1 MVSIQSSALKP
12 QYSAWPPRKV
22 ATLMTSLQANKRPT
36 LCLIDGSAYIYRAY
50 FALPTLNNSKGLQTN
65 AVYGFTTTLLK
76 IIREHKPDGLA
87 VAFDEKGPT
96 LRHEEFKEY
105 KAQRPPMPDGMK
117 TQIPYIYRV
126 VEALNIPAVRQA
138 GYEAD
143 DLIGTLAR
151 QAEQAGYDIVIV
163 TGDKDM
169 LQLVTPHVRIYDPVK
184 DKWSGEAEC
193 VAKFGVEPSRVIEV
207 MGLMGD
213 SSDNIPGVKGVGE
226 KTAMKLIAQF
236 GTIDE
241 LLQRLD
247 EVAPSRVR
255 MLLTEQADQAR
266 LSRKLATIDTRSPV
280 QFHPESYQLKPPHD
294 DQLTDLLRELE
305 FTSLLKSLQPTQKQ
319 PEAKFHATVTI
330 EDETTARRFV
340 DGVPKAGPLGVHCLL
355 TRQPGIGADVLGLT
369 LSTGGQTGFIPIDVH
384 TFMRP
389 IISVLHD
396 VHRPKIVHDLKATLL
411 ALHRVG
417 VTLAP
422 PYIDTMIADYLLNPN
437 RRDHS
442 LDTIMLERLGKRLE
456 SEKREKTQP
465 QSLFEVDTGS
475 REAAAEAA
483 AALVEVEP
491 ILREQLTE
499 QGSLKLFTEVEMPLV
514 PVLADIERNGFLL
527 DVEGLHELSK
537 ELERELDR
545 MMETIT
551 RLAGGEFNIN
561 SPKQLATVLF
571 EKLGLKPLRKT
582 KTGYSTDEDTLTQ
595 LAVQHELPAQIL
607 SYRSLSKL
615 RSTYV
620 DALPELVHP
629 ETKRLHTSLNQTVA
643 ATGRLSSTDPNLQ
656 NIPVKGD
663 YGLRIREAFI
673 APKGHELLC
682 ADYSQIEPRILAH
695 LSQDPRLL
703 SVFTKGEDIHMATA
717 MEIFGLPS
725 GQITRDMRRAAKTV
739 VFGIVY
745 GISPFGLS
753 QNLGVSQPEAKKYI
767 DTFFERFPSVRA
779 LMDRNIAE
787 GREKG
792 YTTTILGRRRP
803 IPELQSSDPVQR
815 GFGERMAVNSPI
827 QGSAADLI
835 KVAMINV
842 HRTLRDEL
850 PHVKT
855 ILQVHDEL
863 IFEVP
868 DHDLEE
874 AKRLVKQEMEGVGKQ
889 LGLSVPLKVDLGVG
903 KNWRVAHP

>member
-1 MVSIQSSALKP
+1 
-12 QYSAWPPRKV
+12 
-22 ATLMTSLQANKRPT
+22 MTSPQTDKRPT
-36 LCLIDGSAYIYRAY
+36 LYLIDGSAYIYRAF

-65 AVYGFTTTLLK
+65 AVYGFMTTLLK

-117 TQIPYIYRV
+117 AQIPYIHRAV
-126 VEALNIPAVRQA
+126 QALNIPAVSQA

-151 QAEQAGYDIVIV
+151 QAELAGYDIVIV

-193 VAKFGVEPSRVIEV
+193 VVKFGVEPARVIEV

-226 KTAMKLIAQF
+226 KTAIKLIAQF

-247 EVAPSRVR
+247 EVAPARVKT
-255 MLLTEQADQAR
+255 LLTEQADNAR
-266 LSRKLATIDTRSPV
+266 LSRRLATIDTQSPV

-294 DQLTDLLRELE
+294 DQLTALLRELE
-305 FTSLLKSLQPTQKQ
+305 FTSLLKSLQPSSKQ
-319 PEAKFHATVTI
+319 PEAKFQAIII
-330 EDETTARRFV
+330 EDEATAKRFV
-340 DGVPKAGPLGVHCLL
+340 DAVPKAGPLSVHCLL
-355 TRQPGIGADVLGLT
+355 TGQSGIHADILGMT
-369 LSTGGQTGFIPIDVH
+369 LSTGEQTGFIPIDVH

-389 IISVLHD
+389 IIPVLHD
-396 VHRPKIVHDLKATLL
+396 AHRPKIVHDLKTTLL
-411 ALHRVG
+411 SLHRIG
-417 VTLAP
+417 VTLTS
-422 PYIDTMIADYLLNPN
+422 PYVDTMIADYLLNPN

-442 LDTIMLERLGKRLE
+442 LDTIMLERLGKRLR
-456 SEKREKTQP
+456 SERQEKAHP

-475 REAAAEAA
+475 REAATEAA
-483 AALVEVEP
+483 AALVKLEP
-491 ILREQLTE
+491 ILTGQLTE

-514 PVLADIERNGFLL
+514 PVLVDIERNGFLL

-545 MMETIT
+545 MMVTIA

-595 LAVQHELPAQIL
+595 LAAQHELPAQIL
-607 SYRSLSKL
+607 NYRSLSKL
-615 RSTYV
+615 KSTYV

-629 ETKRLHTSLNQTVA
+629 ETRRLHTSLNQTVA

-673 APKGHELLC
+673 VPKGHQLLC

-703 SVFTKGEDIHMATA
+703 SVFAKEEDIHMATA

-725 GQITRDMRRAAKTV
+725 NQITRDMRRAAKTV

-753 QNLGVSQPEAKKYI
+753 QNLGVSQPEAKQYI
-767 DTFFERFPSVRA
+767 ETFFERFPSVRA
-779 LMDRNIAE
+779 LMDRNIGE

-803 IPELQSSDPVQR
+803 IPELQSSDPMQR
-815 GFGERMAVNSPI
+815 GIGERMAVNSPI

-842 HRTLRDEL
+842 HKTLHDEL
-850 PHVKT
+850 PHVKM

-874 AKRLVKQEMEGVGKQ
+874 ANRLVKEEMEGVGKQ
-889 LGLSVPLKVDLGVG
+889 LGLSVPLKVDLGIG
-903 KNWRVAHP
+903 RNWRVAHP

>member
-1 MVSIQSSALKP
+1 MPTAESS
-12 QYSAWPPRKV
+12 RK
-22 ATLMTSLQANKRPT
+22 TLY
-36 LCLIDGSAYIYRAY
+36 LIDGSAYIYRAF
-50 FALPTLNNSKGLQTN
+50 FALPPLNNSKGLQTN

-76 IIREHKPDGLA
+76 IVREHQPDSLA

-105 KAQRPPMPDGMK
+105 KARRPPMPDGMK
-117 TQIPYIYRV
+117 AQIPYIHRV
-126 VEALNIPAVRQA
+126 VEALNIPAVKQT

-151 QAEQAGYDIVIV
+151 QAEQAGYDVVIV

-169 LQLVTPHVRIYDPVK
+169 LQLLTPHIRIYDPVK
-184 DKWSGEAEC
+184 NKWSGEVEC
-193 VAKFGVEPSRVIEV
+193 RERFGVEPARVVEV

-213 SSDNIPGVKGVGE
+213 SSDNIPGVKGIGE

-241 LLQRLD
+241 LLKRVE
-247 EVAPSRVR
+247 EVTPVR
-255 MLLTEQADQAR
+255 IKTLLIEQADNAR
-266 LSRKLATIDTRSPV
+266 LSRKLATIETQSPV
-280 QFHPESYQLKPPHD
+280 EFHPESYRIKPPHG
-294 DQLTDLLRELE
+294 DQLADLLRELE
-305 FTSLLKSLQPTQKQ
+305 FTQLLKTMQPASK
-319 PEAKFHATVTI
+319 PAEAKTDHATII
-330 EDETTARRFV
+330 EDEPAAQRFV
-340 DGVPKAGPLGVHCLL
+340 SELPKGGPLGIRCLL
-355 TRQPGIGADVLGLT
+355 AGAAGVQAEVQGLA
-369 LSTGGQTGFIPIDVH
+369 LSTGEKTVFIPLDVR

-389 IISVLHD
+389 ITALLHD
-396 VHRPKIVHDLKATLL
+396 ATRTKVVHDLKSTLL
-411 ALHRVG
+411 AFHRIG
-417 VTLAP
+417 LTLAP
-422 PYIDTMIADYLLNPN
+422 PYLDAMIADYLLNPN
-437 RRDHS
+437 RRDHQ
-442 LDTIMLERLGKRLE
+442 LETIALELLGDRLGNGKHEE
-456 SEKREKTQP
+456 STP

-475 REAAAEAA
+475 REEAGEAA
-483 AALVEVEP
+483 AALARLAPV
-491 ILREQLTE
+491 LTERLAE
-499 QGSLKLFTEVEMPLV
+499 QGSLQLFSDVEIPLV
-514 PVLADIERNGFLL
+514 PVLAEIERNGFVL
-527 DVEGLHELSK
+527 DVEALQVLSK
-537 ELERELDR
+537 ELERDLDR
-545 MMETIT
+545 MMETIAGV
-551 RLAGGEFNIN
+551 AGGEFNIN
-561 SPKQLATVLF
+561 SPKQLAVVLF

-595 LAVQHELPAQIL
+595 LSTQHELPAQIL
-607 SYRSLSKL
+607 NYRSISKL
-615 RSTYV
+615 KSTYV
-620 DALPELVHP
+620 DALPELVNP
-629 ETKRLHTSLNQTVA
+629 DTKRLHTSLNQTVA
-643 ATGRLSSTDPNLQ
+643 ATGRLSSTEPNLQ

-695 LSQDPRLL
+695 LSQDPRLVA
-703 SVFTKGEDIHMATA
+703 VFAKGEDIHMATA

-725 GQITRDMRRAAKTV
+725 SQITRDMRRVAKTV

-753 QNLGVSQPEAKKYI
+753 QNIGVSQAEAKKYI
-767 DTFFERFPSVRA
+767 ETFFEKFSAVRA

-787 GREKG
+787 GKEKG

-803 IPELQSSDPVQR
+803 IPELQSGDPVQR

-842 HRTLRDEL
+842 HKKLHEEL
-850 PHVKT
+850 PHTKM

-868 DHDLEE
+868 EKELEE
-874 AKRLVKQEMEGVGKQ
+874 AKKLVKHEMEGVGIQ

>member
-1 MVSIQSSALKP
+1 MPDSTDA
-12 QYSAWPPRKV
+12 RKI
-22 ATLMTSLQANKRPT
+22 LY
-36 LCLIDGSAYIYRAY
+36 LIDGSAYIYRAF
-50 FALPTLNNSKGLQTN
+50 FALPALNNSKGLQTN
-65 AVYGFTTTLLK
+65 AVYGFMTTLLK

-96 LRHEEFKEY
+96 ARHEEFKEY

-117 TQIPYIYRV
+117 GQIPYIHRV
-126 VEALNIPAVRQA
+126 VEALNIPAVKQV

-151 QAEQAGYDIVIV
+151 QAEHAGYDVVIV

-169 LQLVTPHVRIYDPVK
+169 LQLLTPHVRIYDPVK
-184 DKWSGEAEC
+184 DKWSGDAEC
-193 VAKFGVEPSRVIEV
+193 VAKFGVEPGRVVEV

-213 SSDNIPGVKGVGE
+213 TSDNIPGVKGIGE

-236 GTIDE
+236 GTIEE
-241 LLQRLD
+241 LLCRLD
-247 EVAPSRVR
+247 EVTPARIKA
-255 MLLTEQADQAR
+255 LLTEQAENAR
-266 LSRKLATIDTRSPV
+266 LSRKLATIDIESPV
-280 QFHPESYQLKPPHD
+280 EFHPESYRIKPPHD
-294 DQLTDLLRELE
+294 GQLTNLLRELE
-305 FTSLLKSLQPTQKQ
+305 FTSLLKSLQSSPKQQEMKTQDI
-319 PEAKFHATVTI
+319 TTI
-330 EDETTARRFV
+330 EDEAAAQRFV
-340 DGVPKAGPLGVHCLL
+340 ASLPKDTPLGLHCLL
-355 TRQPGIGADVLGLT
+355 AGQAGGHTDVLGMAV
-369 LSTGGQTGFIPIDVH
+369 STGEHTAFIPIDVH

-389 IISVLHD
+389 IMPLLHD
-396 VHRPKIVHDLKATLL
+396 THRTKVVHDLKATLL
-411 ALHRVG
+411 AFHRIG
-417 VTLAP
+417 ITLAP
-422 PYIDTMIADYLLNPN
+422 PYVDTMIGDYLLNPN
-437 RRDHS
+437 RRDHG
-442 LDTIMLERLGKRLE
+442 LETIALERLGKRLG
-456 SEKREKTQP
+456 SGTHEKAQP
-465 QSLFEVDTGS
+465 QSLFEIDTGS

-483 AALVEVEP
+483 ATLAKLEP
-491 ILREQLTE
+491 ILRDQLVE
-499 QGSLKLFTEVEMPLV
+499 QGSSNLFANVEMPLV
-514 PVLADIERNGFLL
+514 PILAEIERNGFLL

-545 MMETIT
+545 MLESIT
-551 RLAGGEFNIN
+551 RSAGEAFNIN

-571 EKLGLKPLRKT
+571 DKLGLKPLRKT

-595 LAVQHELPAQIL
+595 LATQHELPAQIL
-607 SYRSLSKL
+607 NYRSLSKL
-615 RSTYV
+615 KSTYV
-620 DALPELVHP
+620 DALPELVRP

-673 APKGHELLC
+673 VPKGHELLC

-703 SVFTKGEDIHMATA
+703 SVFTKGDDIHMATA
-717 MEIFGLPS
+717 MEIFSLPS
-725 GQITRDMRRAAKTV
+725 SQITRDMRRAAKTV

-753 QNLGVSQPEAKKYI
+753 QNLGVPQPEAKKYI
-767 DTFFERFPSVRA
+767 DTFFERFSAVRA

-803 IPELQSSDPVQR
+803 IPELQSGDPTQR

-842 HRTLRDEL
+842 HKKLHEDL
-850 PHVKT
+850 PHVKM

-874 AKRLVKQEMEGVGKQ
+874 ATRLVKQEMEEVGNQ

>member
-1 MVSIQSSALKP
+1 MPMSDPLAVRQ
-12 QYSAWPPRKV
+12 
-22 ATLMTSLQANKRPT
+22 TLY
-36 LCLIDGSAYIYRAY
+36 LIDGSAYIYRAF
-50 FALPTLNNSKGLQTN
+50 FALPALNNSKGLQTN

-117 TQIPYIYRV
+117 AQIPYIHRV
-126 VEALNIPAVRQA
+126 VEALNIPAVKQA

-151 QAEQAGYDIVIV
+151 QAEEAGYEVVIV

-169 LQLVTPHVRIYDPVK
+169 LQLLTPHVRIYDPVK
-184 DKWSGEAEC
+184 NKWSGEAEC
-193 VAKFGVEPSRVIEV
+193 RERFGVEPARVVEV

-213 SSDNIPGVKGVGE
+213 TSDNIPGVKGIGE

-241 LLQRLD
+241 LLRRLD
-247 EVAPSRVR
+247 EVLPARIKT
-255 MLLTEQADQAR
+255 LLTEQADHAR
-266 LSRKLATIDTRSPV
+266 LSRKLATIETHSPV
-280 QFHPESYQLKPPHD
+280 TFHPESYRIKPPHD
-294 DQLTDLLRELE
+294 EHLADLLRELE
-305 FTSLLKSLQPTQKQ
+305 FTSLLKSLQPSPKQ
-319 PEAKFHATVTI
+319 PETKPSASPVI
-330 EDETTARRFV
+330 EDEEAAERFV
-340 DGVPKAGPLGVHCLL
+340 GSLPKDTPLGVHCLL
-355 TRQPGIGADVLGLT
+355 AGQPGVPADVVGLA
-369 LSTGGQTGFIPIDVH
+369 LSTGEQTAFFPIDVH
-384 TFMRP
+384 AFMRP
-389 IISVLHD
+389 ILSVLHD
-396 VHRPKIVHDLKATLL
+396 THRPKVVHDLKATLL
-411 ALHRVG
+411 AFHRIG
-417 VTLAP
+417 ITLAP
-422 PYIDTMIADYLLNPN
+422 PYMDTMIADYLLNPN

-442 LDTIMLERLGKRLE
+442 LTTIVLERLGQHLGSDKQA
-456 SEKREKTQP
+456 KTP
-465 QSLFEVDTGS
+465 RQSLFEIDSGS
-475 REAAAEAA
+475 REEATESA
-483 AALVEVEP
+483 AALSKLEP
-491 ILREQLTE
+491 ILKGQLTE
-499 QGSLKLFTEVEMPLV
+499 QGSVKLFTDVEMPLV
-514 PVLADIERNGFLL
+514 PVLVNIERNGFLL
-527 DVEGLHELSK
+527 DVDGLHELSK
-537 ELERELDR
+537 ELEQALDR
-545 MMETIT
+545 MMETIAG
-551 RLAGGEFNIN
+551 LAGGAFNIN

-571 EKLGLKPLRKT
+571 DKLGLKPLRKT

-595 LAVQHELPAQIL
+595 LAAQHELPAQIL
-607 SYRSLSKL
+607 NYRSLSKL
-615 RSTYV
+615 KSTYV
-620 DALPELVHP
+620 DALPELVRP

-673 APKGHELLC
+673 VPKDHELLC

-703 SVFTKGEDIHMATA
+703 SVFTQSEDIHMATA

-725 GQITRDMRRAAKTV
+725 SQITRDMRRAAKTV

-753 QNLGVSQPEAKKYI
+753 QNLGVPQAEAKKYI
-767 DTFFERFPSVRA
+767 DTFFERFAAVRA

-803 IPELQSSDPVQR
+803 IPELQSGDPVQR
-815 GFGERMAVNSPI
+815 GIGERMAVNSPI
-827 QGSAADLI
+827 QGTAADLI

-842 HRTLRDEL
+842 HKKLHEEL
-850 PHVKT
+850 PHVKM

-874 AKRLVKQEMEGVGKQ
+874 AKRLVKQEMEDVGKH